1 MISIART
8 DRGAIAEWWWTIDRV
23 TLAAVLALVVG
34 GVVFLLAASPA
45 VALRFH
51 LDSFHFVER
60 QLIFVP
66 PALAIMV
73 AVSFLTPREIR
84 RVAMVCYFG
93 GLALM
98 CLTLLFG
105 EERNG
110 AYRWLDVGPIGGQPS
125 EFAKAGFVVLSAWML
140 AEAGKGS
147 RPALGVAVI
156 LIVVFAGL
164 LVLQPDFG
172 QTLLISVVWAAL
184 FFMAGMPLLWV
195 VGTGSLAAGGAV
207 AAYVFLPHVASR
219 VDRFLDPKV
228 GDNFQVDKAYDAFAN
243 GGFIGVGPGE
253 GHVKYLVPDAHT
265 DFIFSV
271 IGEEFGA
278 LTCLIIAGLYAVI
291 VIHGLARSMSMRDS
305 FTQLA
310 SAGLISMIGLQAL
323 INMAVNLNLMPAK
336 GMTLPF
342 VSYGGSS
349 LLAVAIAVG
358 MIIALTRRRP
368 HTVKRSHP
376 A

>member
-1 MISIART
+1 
-8 DRGAIAEWWWTIDRV
+8 
-23 TLAAVLALVVG
+23 
-34 GVVFLLAASPA
+34 
-45 VALRFH
+45 
-51 LDSFHFVER
+51 
-60 QLIFVP
+60 
-66 PALAIMV
+66 
-73 AVSFLTPREIR
+73 
-84 RVAMVCYFG
+84 MVCYFG

-98 CLTLLFG
+98 CLTLLLA
-105 EERNG
+105 EEVNG
-110 AYRWLDVGPIGGQPS
+110 AYRWLDVGPVSVQPS
-125 EFAKAGFVVLSAWML
+125 EFAKPGFVVLSAWML

-147 RPALGVAVI
+147 RPALGVAAI
-156 LIVVFAGL
+156 LVAVFAGL

-172 QTLLISVVWAAL
+172 QTLLISIVWAAL
-184 FFMAGMPLLWV
+184 FFMAGMPLVWV
-195 VGTGSLAAGGAV
+195 IGTGSVAAGGAV

-219 VDRFLDPKV
+219 VDRFLDPRV

-278 LTCLIIAGLYAVI
+278 LTCLVIAGLYGII
-291 VIHGLARSMSMRDS
+291 VIHGLVRSMSMRDS

-323 INMAVNLNLMPAK
+323 INMAVNLRLMPAK

-349 LLAVAIAVG
+349 LLAVALAVG
-358 MIIALTRRRP
+358 MVIALTRRRP
-368 HTVKRSHP
+368 QPVKRSSP